1 MPHPPGRYAARIKEI
16 PQGLLLRE
24 VQKALGIKTKGQ
36 ASRVC
41 ARYRYKLRR
50 PGNPIVTKSPRW
62 KSVDWNMQD
71 VAIAELMGCS
81 RERVRVVRNKLGK
94 PKAKDHGQRR
104 GAAWDASFISSE
116 RAIRDA
122 V

>member
-1 MPHPPGRYAARIKEI
+1 MPHQPGRYAARIKEI

-24 VQKALGIKTKGQ
+24 VQKSLGIKTKGQ

-41 ARYRYKLRR
+41 ARYGYKLRR
-50 PGNPIVTKSPRW
+50 PGNPIVTKSKRW
-62 KSVDWNMQD
+62 LAIDWKLQD

-104 GAAWDASFISSE
+104 GLAWDASFQGGE
-116 RAIRDA
+116 EAIRGA